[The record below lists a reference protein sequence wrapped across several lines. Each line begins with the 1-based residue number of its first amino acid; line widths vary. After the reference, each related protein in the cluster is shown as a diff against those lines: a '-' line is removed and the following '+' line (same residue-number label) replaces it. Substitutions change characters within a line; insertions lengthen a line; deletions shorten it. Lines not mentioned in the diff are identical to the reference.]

1 VAHLRSIRAVL
12 VACGVAPLLLLATC
26 TSSDD
31 CAAGNPLM
39 PVCAVRAQRVLF
51 LRAWDSTWTRADL
64 YTMNIDGTDVR
75 RLTTDGMPTQKMA
88 PSYATWSADG
98 RHIAFARR
106 AESSMIRSQIFT
118 IDANGSNLR
127 NLSNQTTA
135 FDWAPDWSPD
145 GTRIVFQ
152 SDRHSPATTTCC
164 VTSLYVM
171 KADGSDVQRLT
182 TGGND
187 KLPRWSPDGTT
198 IVFNSDRAGS
208 ANQLFVVNADGTNIR
223 QRTSV
228 GTSRKAAW
236 SPKGDM
242 IAFEGT
248 RDVASGGMGAGIY
261 VMSADGGGQMVVSS
275 GAVMDMSPSWSHDGR
290 EIYFCSV
297 RGASAKMHIY
307 AVPATGG
314 AARQVSAS
322 ETEDCC
328 PDTDLPAPRATGGPM
343 RAATDGG
350 NR

>member
-1 VAHLRSIRAVL
+1 MTHLRPIRAVFVVL
-12 VACGVAPLLLLATC
+12 GVAPLVLLATC
-26 TSSDD
+26 TSSGD

-39 PVCAVRAQRVLF
+39 PVCATPAQRVLF
-51 LRAWDSTWTRADL
+51 LRAWDSTWTRSDL

-75 RLTTDGMPTQKMA
+75 RLTTDGMRSNKMT
-88 PSYATWSADG
+88 PSYAAWSADG
-98 RHIAFARR
+98 RHIAFPRR
-106 AESSMIRSQIFT
+106 ADSSMIRAQIFT
-118 IDANGSNLR
+118 IDADGTNLR
-127 NLSNQTTA
+127 NLSNQSVA
-135 FDWAPDWSPD
+135 FDWSPDWSPD

-171 KADGSDVQRLT
+171 NADGSDVRRLT

-208 ANQLFVVNADGTNIR
+208 AVQLFVMNADGTNIR

-236 SPKGDM
+236 SPSGDRLV
-242 IAFEGT
+242 FEGT
-248 RDVASGGMGAGIY
+248 RDAAAGGMGAGIY
-261 VMSADGGGQMVVSS
+261 VMSADGSGQMVVSS

-297 RGASAKMHIY
+297 RGATTKMHIY
-307 AVPATGG
+307 AVAATGG
-314 AARQVSAS
+314 AARQVSA
-322 ETEDCC
+322 EGTEDCC
-328 PDTDLPAPRATGGPM
+328 PDTDLPAQRATGGPM
-343 RAATDGG
+343 KAVAAGG
-350 NR
+350 SR

>member
-1 VAHLRSIRAVL
+1 MAQLRLIRAVF
-12 VACGVAPLLLLATC
+12 VALGVAPLLFLATC

-39 PVCAVRAQRVLF
+39 PVCIARAQRVLF

-75 RLTTDGMPTQKMA
+75 RLTTDGMPTQKMT

-98 RHIAFARR
+98 RHVAWARR
-106 AESSMIRSQIFT
+106 ADSSMIRSQIFT
-118 IDANGSNLR
+118 IDDDGTHLR
-127 NLSNQTTA
+127 NVSNQLTA

-152 SDRHSPATTTCC
+152 SDRHNPATTTCC

-171 KADGSDVQRLT
+171 NADGSNVRRLT

-187 KLPRWSPDGTT
+187 KLPRWSPDGST
-198 IVFNSDRAGS
+198 IAFNSDRAGGGQ
-208 ANQLFVVNADGTNIR
+208 QLFVMNADGTNIR

-236 SPKGDM
+236 SPTGDM

-248 RDVASGGMGAGIY
+248 RDASAGGMGAGIY
-261 VMSADGGGQMVVSS
+261 VISADGSGQMVVSS

-297 RGASAKMHIY
+297 RGASTKMHIY
-307 AVPATGG
+307 AAPASGG
-314 AARQVSAS
+314 AARQLSAND
-322 ETEDCC
+322 TEDCC
-328 PDTDLPAPRATGGPM
+328 PDTDLPAQRATVGPM
-343 RAATDGG
+343 RAMATGA

>member
-1 VAHLRSIRAVL
+1 MAHMRSIRAVF
-12 VACGVAPLLLLATC
+12 VVCAVAPLLFLATC
-26 TSSDD
+26 TSTDD

-39 PVCAVRAQRVLF
+39 PVCVTPARRVLF
-51 LRAWDSTWTRADL
+51 LRAWDSTWTRSDL

-75 RLTTDGMPTQKMA
+75 RLTTDGMRTAKMA
-88 PSYATWSADG
+88 PSYAAWSADG
-98 RHIAFARR
+98 RQIAWARR
-106 AESSMIRSQIFT
+106 ADSSMIRSQIFT
-118 IDANGSNLR
+118 IDDDGTHLR
-127 NLSNQTTA
+127 NVSNQSAA

-152 SDRHSPATTTCC
+152 SDRHNPATTTCC

-171 KADGSDVQRLT
+171 NADGSDVRRLT

-198 IVFNSDRAGS
+198 IVFNSDRAGGQ
-208 ANQLFVVNADGTNIR
+208 QLFVMNADGTNIR

-236 SPKGDM
+236 SPTGDM

-248 RDVASGGMGAGIY
+248 RDAAAGGMGAGIY
-261 VMSADGGGQMVVSS
+261 VMSADGSGQMVVSS

-290 EIYFCSV
+290 EIYFCSI
-297 RGASAKMHIY
+297 RGSGGKMHIY

-314 AARQVSAS
+314 AARQVSA
-322 ETEDCC
+322 EGTEDCC
-328 PDTDLPAPRATGGPM
+328 PDTDLPAQHANGVPM
-343 RAATDGG
+343 RALAAGA